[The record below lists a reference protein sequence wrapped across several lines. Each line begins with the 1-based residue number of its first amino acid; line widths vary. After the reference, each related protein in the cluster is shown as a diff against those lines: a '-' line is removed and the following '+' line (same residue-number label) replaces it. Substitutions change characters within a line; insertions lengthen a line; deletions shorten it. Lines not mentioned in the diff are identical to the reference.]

1 MDLNETRD
9 TLVVPEASIRD
20 ACGETPLPDFGV
32 IEQVWETDP
41 IPRDE
46 IADRAGDAFGTL
58 PLDDVPAGGEIA
70 LGVGSRGI
78 GNLEQIVAG
87 VVAEAKSR
95 GYEPF
100 IFPAMGSHGGA
111 TDEGQ
116 REMLADLGVDE
127 STVGCEIRSSMEVVE
142 VGRTADR
149 DVPVV
154 ADANAVEADAIVPIN
169 RIKPHTDFDGTVES
183 GLSKM
188 LVIGMG
194 KQRGAKIA
202 HDWAV
207 NWSLRNMIPEITE
220 QLLAELPVVGGVAIL
235 EDQRD
240 ETALLEG
247 VPPEGFLDR
256 EAELLETAYDVM
268 PKLPFEDIDVLVLD
282 AQGKEISGQG
292 MDTNVIGR
300 RPFAIQEPEPES
312 PDIKRI
318 YTRSLTETTHGNAM
332 GMGSA
337 DFVHASLLGEIE
349 MPTTLINAL
358 TASTTRGVRIPPVVE
373 TDRAGMIAA
382 LSTIGIVGTDDVRV
396 LRAADTMHLQRLYAS
411 TALVEEAHERDDLR
425 VVEEPTPIEFESG
438 DFVAPS
444 LHTADEH
451 EDETRTDENGGGC
464 SGP

>member
-1 MDLNETRD
+1 MDSNPSRESLA
-9 TLVVPEASIRD
+9 VPEASISE
-20 ACGETPLPDFGV
+20 ACGETPLPELGV

-41 IPRDE
+41 IPADE
-46 IADRAGDAFGTL
+46 IADHAGTAFASL
-58 PLDDVPAGGEIA
+58 PLEEIPEGGEIA

-78 GNLEQIVAG
+78 ANLAEIVSG
-87 VVAEAKSR
+87 VVSEAQDQ

-111 TDEGQ
+111 TGEGQ
-116 REMLADLGVDE
+116 RQMLADLGVDE
-127 STVGCEIRSSMEVVE
+127 STVGCEVRSSMDVVE

-154 ADANAVEADAIVPIN
+154 ADENAVGADAIIPIN
-169 RIKPHTDFDGTVES
+169 RVKPHTDFDGTVES

-207 NWSLRNMIPEITE
+207 DWSLRNMIPEITE
-220 QLLAELPVVGGVAIL
+220 RLLTELSVAGGVAIV

-240 ETALLEG
+240 DTALLEG

-256 EAELLETAYDVM
+256 EAELLERAYDVM
-268 PKLPFEDIDVLVLD
+268 PTLPFEEIDVLVLD
-282 AQGKEISGQG
+282 RQGKDISGQG

-300 RPFAIQEPEPES
+300 RPFAIQEPEPDTPE
-312 PDIKRI
+312 IKRI
-318 YTRSLTETTHGNAM
+318 YTRGLTETTHGNAM

-337 DFVHASLLGEIE
+337 DFVHADLLAGID

-358 TASTTRGVRIPPVVE
+358 TASTTRGVRLPPAVE

-382 LSTIGIVGTDDVRV
+382 LSTIGIVDPETVRV
-396 LRAADTMHLQRLYAS
+396 VRAPDTMHLQHLYVS
-411 TALVEEAHERDDLR
+411 PALVADARERDDLR
-425 VVEEPTPIEFESG
+425 VVEEPSPIEFADGEFAAPSAHELAADESG
-438 DFVAPS
+438 D
-444 LHTADEH
+444 E
-451 EDETRTDENGGGC
+451 
-464 SGP
+464 

>member
-1 MDLNETRD
+1 MEPTQSRSS
-9 TLVVPEASIRD
+9 LVVPERAIRE
-20 ACGETPLPDFGV
+20 ACGETPLPELGL
-32 IEQVWETDP
+32 IEQVWETSP
-41 IPRDE
+41 IPPDE
-46 IADRAGDAFGTL
+46 IADRAGSAFGSL
-58 PLDDVPAGGEIA
+58 PLDGVPDGGEIA

-78 GNLEQIVAG
+78 ANLGTIVAG
-87 VVAEAKSR
+87 VVAEAKAR
-95 GYEPF
+95 GYDPF
-100 IFPAMGSHGGA
+100 VFPAMGSHGGA
-111 TDEGQ
+111 TGEGQ
-116 REMLADLGVDE
+116 REMLASLSVEE
-127 STVGCEIRSSMEVVE
+127 SNVGCEIRSSMEVVE

-154 ADANAVEADAIVPIN
+154 ADANAVGADAIVPIN

-207 NWSLRNMIPEITE
+207 DWSLREMIPEITA
-220 QLLAELPVVGGVAIL
+220 QLLDALPVVGGVAIL

-240 ETALLEG
+240 ETSLLEG

-256 EAELLETAYDVM
+256 EAELLETAYEIM
-268 PKLPFEDIDVLVLD
+268 PTLPFDDVDVLVLD
-282 AQGKEISGQG
+282 RQGKDISGQG

-300 RPFAIQEPEPES
+300 RPFAIQEPEPDS
-312 PDIKRI
+312 PEIKRI
-318 YTRSLTETTHGNAM
+318 YTRGLTETTHGNAM

-337 DFVHASLLGEIE
+337 DFVHAALLDEID

-358 TASTTRGVRIPPVVE
+358 TAVTTRGVRIPPVVE
-373 TDRAGMIAA
+373 TDRAGLVAA
-382 LSTIGIVGTDDVRV
+382 VSTIGIVDSAEVRL

-411 TALVEEAHERDDLR
+411 PALVEEARERDDLR
-425 VVEEPTPIEFESG
+425 VVEEPSPIEFEAG

-444 LHTADEH
+444 PHETA
-451 EDETRTDENGGGC
+451 
-464 SGP
+464 

>member
-1 MDLNETRD
+1 MVTDQSRSSLA
-9 TLVVPEASIRD
+9 VPEAAIRE
-20 ACGETPLPDFGV
+20 ACGETPLPELGV
-32 IEQVWETDP
+32 IEQVWETNP
-41 IPRDE
+41 IPDDE
-46 IADRAGDAFGTL
+46 IADRAGAAFESL
-58 PLDDVPAGGEIA
+58 PLEEIPAGGEIA

-78 GNLEQIVAG
+78 ANLGTIVEG
-87 VVAEAKSR
+87 VVAAAQEN

-111 TDEGQ
+111 TGEGQ
-116 REMLADLGVDE
+116 REMLADLGV
-127 STVGCEIRSSMEVVE
+127 SPSGVGCEIRSSMEVTE
-142 VGRTADR
+142 IGRTADR

-169 RIKPHTDFDGTVES
+169 RIKAHTDFDGTVES

-207 NWSLRNMIPEITE
+207 DWSLRNMIPEITE

-240 ETALLEG
+240 DTARLEG
-247 VPPEGFLDR
+247 IPPEGFLDR
-256 EAELLETAYDVM
+256 EAELLETSYEIM
-268 PKLPFEDIDVLVLD
+268 PTFPFEDIDIVVLD
-282 AQGKEISGQG
+282 EQGKDISGQG

-318 YTRSLTETTHGNAM
+318 YTRGLTETTHGNAM

-337 DFVHASLLGEIE
+337 DFVHADLLEEIE
-349 MPTTLINAL
+349 MSTTLINAL
-358 TASTTRGVRIPPVVE
+358 TASTTRGVRLPPAVE
-373 TDRAGMIAA
+373 TDRAGLTAA
-382 LSTIGIVGTDDVRV
+382 LSTIGIADPETVRV
-396 LRAADTMHLQRLYAS
+396 LRAPDTMHLQRLYAS
-411 TALVEEAHERDDLR
+411 TALVEEAREREDLR
-425 VVEEPTPIEFESG
+425 VVDEPKPISFESG
-438 DFVAPS
+438 DFTAPS
-444 LHTADEH
+444 PHV
-451 EDETRTDENGGGC
+451 
-464 SGP
+464 SGE